1 MSIQVYLPAIDAWK
15 TNEKLPVRSIDLFPA
30 AWLEP
35 IGGPKENGEKHKQ
48 LWQVKLFATFT
59 NASKCQAK
67 ILLISRIT
75 VTILAP
81 GYLILTHTH
90 TATEVTQ
97 RNGGQHHAPAIQ
109 HGYARRL
116 TGNKV
121 SCCSWMISLRAF
133 SKAFVLQGFSGFKKE
148 SAGNRLA
155 VSGMLRADVE
165 SCLMLSDGLLYIH
178 IV

>member
-48 LWQVKLFATFT
+48 LWQVKLFATFR
-59 NASKCQAK
+59 NGSKCQAE

-133 SKAFVLQGFSGFKKE
+133 SKAFVLQGFSGFKK
-148 SAGNRLA
+148 N
-155 VSGMLRADVE
+155 LRAT
-165 SCLMLSDGLLYIH
+165 GLLSVACWEPTLRVAWCFQMVYYIY
-178 IV
+178 I